1 MNKNLT
7 RILSHWG
14 LQDCGIKE
22 IYATAWQ
29 AGEHYVLKEY
39 QDLNLLE
46 RNLKILNILDEM
58 DIPVGQV
65 VLTKDNAQY
74 VSEGK
79 NFYFLSRRLSG
90 NNIVEIDDVQT
101 VATEM
106 GKIIA
111 NLHVAFKKCE
121 TMDVFW
127 ENSLLGE
134 MNGWVKENFERSGWN
149 RLSCEEYEEVV
160 SKLAGV
166 YSELPVQLIHRDVH
180 FGNFLFA
187 GGSFSGYIDFDL
199 SQRNIRIF
207 DICYF
212 LLGLRSKEEE
222 IQLTD
227 EQWFRFLECVL
238 RGYETVLKLS
248 ETEKRAVPYVMEC
261 IELLFVSYFESEND
275 LECADNAYEIYQ
287 FIREHEDGI

>member
-14 LQDCGIKE
+14 LQDCETKK
-22 IYATAWQ
+22 IYDTAWQ

-90 NNIVEIDDVQT
+90 NHIVKIDDVQT

-121 TMDVFW
+121 IMDGFW
-127 ENSLLGE
+127 ENSLLDE
-134 MNGWVKENFERSGWN
+134 MNGWVKENFEKSGWN

-160 SKLAGV
+160 SKLAGI

-180 FGNFLFA
+180 FGNFLFSD
-187 GGSFSGYIDFDL
+187 GSFSGYIDFDL

-227 EQWFRFLECVL
+227 EQWFTFLECVL

-261 IELLFVSYFESEND
+261 IELLFVSYFEGEND

-287 FIREHEDGI
+287 FIRGQEDRI